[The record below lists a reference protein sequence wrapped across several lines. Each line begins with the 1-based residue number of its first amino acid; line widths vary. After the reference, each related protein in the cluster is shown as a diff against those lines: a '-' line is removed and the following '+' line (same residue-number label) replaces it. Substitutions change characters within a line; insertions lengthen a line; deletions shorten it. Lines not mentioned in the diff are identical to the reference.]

1 MRKLSRILA
10 MAVLVM
16 AAIILP
22 LGISTIIMAFK
33 LGLFYDALNCLLMLC
48 FFIAFSLYEF
58 REIIAEYE
66 WDLADAQA
74 EEMHE
79 PSEFGGE
86 QH

>member
-10 MAVLVM
+10 IAVLVM
-16 AAIILP
+16 AVIILP
-22 LGISTIIMAFK
+22 LGITTIIMAFE
-33 LGLFYDALNCLLMLC
+33 LGLLYDAISCLLMLC

-58 REIIAEYE
+58 RELIAEYE
-66 WDLADAQA
+66 WLIADAQN

-79 PSEFGGE
+79 PNEFGGE